1 MPAELRLGRTR
12 VYEELLASIER
23 GRNLLDMPRSTE
35 AENLA
40 LLDAYRSWDFY
51 NRRLLDQAF
60 TPVPWPSDGPKSQY
74 VTINDI
80 RFLSGDAVDSNHL
93 SILVRTIEDKVKRL
107 SSIRDTLDLYAETS
121 DVLAMSLPGSLEG
134 VATPQA
140 IFLVHGRNDAARL
153 EVQRFLERV
162 TKLDVTVLADR
173 PSQGQ
178 TIIEKLEGHF
188 ENSAFAVVLMT
199 ADDEGR
205 LRDAGTLQ
213 YRARQ
218 NVVLE
223 LGMAVA
229 KLGRRNVAVLYEDG
243 VEMPSDY
250 YGVIFTPFDSGGG
263 WKLRLVGEL
272 KSAGIDADANAIF
285 S

>member
-1 MPAELRLGRTR
+1 DTT
-12 VYEELLASIER
+12 
-23 GRNLLDMPRSTE
+23 D
-35 AENLA
+35 
-40 LLDAYRSWDFY
+40 
-51 NRRLLDQAF
+51 
-60 TPVPWPSDGPKSQY
+60 PSH
-74 VTINDI
+74 I
-80 RFLSGDAVDSNHL
+80 
-93 SILVRTIEDKVKRL
+93 SILARTVEDKVNRL
-107 SSIRDTLDLYAETS
+107 SSIKDTLDLFRETQE
-121 DVLAMSLPGSLEG
+121 VGTVPHLENSGG
-134 VATPQA
+134 VANPQK

-153 EVQRFLERV
+153 EVQHFVERV
-162 TKLDVTVLADR
+162 TRLDVVVLADR

-205 LRDAGTLQ
+205 LRGGGELQ
-213 YRARQ
+213 FRARQ

-250 YGVIFTPFDSGGG
+250 YGVVFTPFDSGGG
-263 WKLRLVGEL
+263 WKLKLVGEL
-272 KSAGIDADANAIF
+272 RSAGIEADANAIF